1 MAWDDSALNITVNP
15 IDVSIPGYWL
25 KSRWKTK
32 SGRFCLQ
39 EAESRSNK
47 KVSMLAE
54 MSNGIQ
60 EDFEDASDASD
71 EEDILGED
79 ELYADESPEEDESEE
94 DEEESC
100 GLGNPGGR
108 PARLE
113 WDNDM

>member
-1 MAWDDSALNITVNP
+1 MGRFCTEHHSEPDWCKYS
-15 IDVSIPGYWL
+15 WL
-25 KSRWKTK
+25 LIEEQIKDKK
-32 SGRFCLQ
+32 SGPFCLQ

-47 KVSMLAE
+47 KVSVLAE